1 MLIHCLLH
9 GWDFCARITQCARW
23 CLLLS
28 ATSVHRSGI
37 SSNALFQSQPWFAP
51 IVESV
56 VIAATRYYQ
65 MNYPQQEQTTEH
77 FL

>member
-1 MLIHCLLH
+1 MLIHYLLH

-23 CLLLS
+23 RLLLP

-37 SSNALFQSQPWFAP
+37 SSNALFQSQPSFAP

-56 VIAATRYYQ
+56 AIATDKY
-65 MNYPQQEQTTEH
+65 
-77 FL
+77 